1 MMSNIE
7 YSNNGTT
14 FRGIE
19 RDQNGN
25 LIIPNDAIIVR
36 FIFGNEQVYCP
47 DLSLILGDKEK
58 IDTTDLERC
67 VTPYTDGGASIDSL
81 AQNGYSR
88 FIPLNINGQII
99 NYGLNDQDS
108 VLNDFNS
115 LTNTANYI
123 YTIVN
128 SGNIEYLNQ
137 VINETIQNNQIGG
150 ITR

>member
-1 MMSNIE
+1 MSNIE

-58 IDTTDLERC
+58 IDTTDLENC
-67 VTPYTDGGASIDSL
+67 TTPYTDGGANIDLL
-81 AQNGYSR
+81 AQNGFNR
-88 FIPLNINGQII
+88 FIPLNINGQLI

-115 LTNTANYI
+115 FTTTSNYI
-123 YTIVN
+123 DNIIN

-137 VINETIQNNQIGG
+137 VIEATIESNTIGG
-150 ITR
+150 KTR